1 MRLDKLTIGSAKEG
15 DAQKFKNLKNV
26 TINFDEKEWVTV
38 LIGWNGTGKSNV
50 LEALAQI
57 FRDLINK
64 QRIPA
69 FSYKLEYRC
78 REHRIH
84 IDADPDRDADK
95 FIIYV
100 AFQSEAQQIESVQS
114 ELSHSE
120 NGDLPFGKKVPIG
133 KFLADENKYLPR
145 FVFGYYSGESP
156 RLQAVFRPYLKNF
169 DKKLRNPNSE
179 DPGFRRFFYALPIH
193 SHFVLLAFVLQQDEA
208 IKQFLEKHLGFDLQ
222 ESIEYVLFVLKEP
235 SWNRNKNKN
244 PTGDHGACKDN
255 PDIFWG
261 AEGVVRGFL
270 DRLHKSTVAPVKVS
284 RKDDTTL
291 WNQKE
296 REYLHLF
303 IKSQDALSEVVGS
316 QSPREFFRDLESTYV
331 SELIDEVRIR
341 VKLKNSNS
349 AVTFREL
356 SEGEQQMLT
365 VIGLMRFTAEEESL
379 FLLDEPDTHLNPKWS
394 VDYLRHLEEIVAL
407 DKNGRERSHV
417 LLTTHNPLAIAELMK
432 QQVQILRRDEKTKQV
447 AAFKP
452 ELDPRGMG
460 YAAIVTSE
468 MFGIAS
474 SLDKSTQVLLEK
486 QRLYAGKSKLEAP
499 EQSMLDEINAK
510 LEQLGY
516 RFSLADDEYSR
527 YLRLRNQK
535 LEEKFNET
543 DIKKI
548 AAGVLAMTRDERETL
563 ADELI
568 DALMDEDSLSTKID
582 K

>member
-1 MRLDKLTIGSAKEG
+1 
-15 DAQKFKNLKNV
+15 
-26 TINFDEKEWVTV
+26 VTV

-57 FRDLINK
+57 FRDLISK
-64 QRIPA
+64 QRVPA
-69 FSYKLEYRC
+69 FTYKLEYRC
-78 REHRIH
+78 RDSRIH
-84 IDADPDRDADK
+84 IDADPDREKDK

-100 AFQSEAQQIESVQS
+100 APESDGQQAELVQS
-114 ELSHSE
+114 ELLNNE
-120 NGDLPFGKKVPIG
+120 NGDIPFGKKISIN
-133 KFLADENKYLPR
+133 KFLDDENEYLPR

-193 SHFVLLAFVLQQDEA
+193 SHFVLLAFVLQQDEG
-208 IKQFLEKHLGFDLQ
+208 IKKFLEEHLGFDLQ

-235 SWNRNKNKN
+235 SWNRNKGKN
-244 PTGDHGACKDN
+244 PNGEHGACKDN

-261 AEGVVRGFL
+261 AEGVVRRFL
-270 DRLHKSTVAPVKVS
+270 DRLHNSAVAPVKVS

-303 IKSQDALSEVVGS
+303 IKDQQGLGEVVGS

-331 SELIDEVRIR
+331 SELIEEVRIR
-341 VKLKNSNS
+341 VKLKNAGS

-394 VDYLRHLEEIVAL
+394 VDYLRHLETIVAL
-407 DKNGRERSHV
+407 DERGRERSHV

-432 QQVQILRRDEKTKQV
+432 QQVQILRRDEGTKQV
-447 AAFKP
+447 AAYKP

-468 MFGIAS
+468 MFGIPS
-474 SLDKSTQVLLEK
+474 SLDKPTQVLLEK
-486 QRLYAGKSKLEAP
+486 QRLYAGKSRLDIA
-499 EQSMLDEINAK
+499 EQNDLDEINAK
-510 LEQLGY
+510 LGQLGY

-527 YLRLRNQK
+527 YLRLRSHK
-535 LEEKFNET
+535 LEARFTEA
-543 DIKKI
+543 DIEKI
-548 AAGVLAMTRDERETL
+548 ASGVLDMTRDEREAL
-563 ADELI
+563 ANELI
-568 DALMDEDSLSTKID
+568 DALMNEESQPMKTEK
-582 K
+582 